1 MCESPLNCSNFNTE
15 EGQPMKSL
23 VNDRSV
29 VIKKADKGSCVVVW
43 NSEDYIAETEKHLG
57 DVTIFLAKKCSKI
70 L

>member
-1 MCESPLNCSNFNTE
+1 MR
-15 EGQPMKSL
+15 SL
-23 VNDRSV
+23 VNDRNV